1 VSDDSDF
8 KYIIRIANSDVSG
21 EERLANALTSIRGIG
36 PRISNAIV
44 QKLKLN
50 PNKLAGKLD
59 DKNVVDIEN
68 AIMNLN
74 DYVPDW
80 LLNRQKDYDTG
91 ENIHPVSVELKMTH
105 DEDLNRMKKVKS
117 YKGIR
122 HASGHKVRGQRTY
135 SNGRKGLA
143 LGVSRKKVTQ
153 T

>member
-1 VSDDSDF
+1 MSDDSDF

-21 EERLANALTSIRGIG
+21 EERLVNALTSIRGIG

-44 QKLKLN
+44 QKLKLD

-59 DKNVVDIEN
+59 DKNVVDIEK

-91 ENIHPVSVELKMTH
+91 GDIHPVSVELKMTH

-143 LGVSRKKVTQ
+143 LGVSRKKGAQ